1 MAKLTYPGPLEA
13 VSIPSLGL
21 TVKRG
26 GSADVPDEAAPQLL
40 DQGWLS
46 GDDMPSTV
54 EEVKAWVGDDP
65 ERAALALAAEEAGKD
80 RKTLVEWLTGLI
92 DANPANQATNEG
104 A

>member
-1 MAKLTYPGPLEA
+1 VKLTYPGPLEA

-40 DQGWLS
+40 EQGWLD
-46 GDDMPSTV
+46 GDEVPTTID
-54 EEVKAWVGDDP
+54 EVKAWVGDDP
-65 ERAALALAAEEAGKD
+65 ARATVALAAEQAGKD
-80 RKTLVEWLTGLI
+80 RKTLVDWLSGLI
-92 DANPANQATNEG
+92 DTNPADQATNEG